1 MSTLDSSFPT
11 PDVGVQFHSVAIFS
25 SEMRQLPGHCDGLP
39 WPGRIDLWPNSL
51 LVFFNGKHTHSFWEI
66 HSLRQP
72 KSILLAWSSIWLIIV
87 QKHPLKLQVSEETP
101 FLDGSKKF
109 HIKKTR
115 SLVGGDVTPEKTN
128 GSK

>member
-1 MSTLDSSFPT
+1 LAQHDY
-11 PDVGVQFHSVAIFS
+11 
-25 SEMRQLPGHCDGLP
+25 
-39 WPGRIDLWPNSL
+39 SL
-51 LVFFNGKHTHSFWEI
+51 LVFLNGKHTHSFWEI

-128 GSK
+128 GSKWQLLYTFVRWLTRLTMKFGNFCGTSFSACWGH